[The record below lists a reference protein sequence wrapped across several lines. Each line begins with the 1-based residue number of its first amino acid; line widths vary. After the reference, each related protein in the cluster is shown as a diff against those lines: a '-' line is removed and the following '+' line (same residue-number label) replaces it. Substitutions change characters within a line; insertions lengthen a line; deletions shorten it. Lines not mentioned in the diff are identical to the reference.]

1 MQDKKSLKNRIF
13 EILSDGYPHRS
24 DHITAELFGSS
35 DTIEVGL
42 FRLGAR
48 IYDLKKD
55 GHKISG
61 WLDENNRKL
70 YWYRL
75 EHASFEKKLSVS
87 PAPAVQINISQGDVM
102 ERFQRAKE
110 FFKGF
115 APDWQNYGIYQ
126 DTAKAFEVANAEA
139 TKRNPSTFV
148 INQFIEKARSLYLL
162 KAQIHV
168 PSC

>member
-24 DHITAELFGSS
+24 DHITAQLFGSS

-61 WLDENNRKL
+61 WLDDNNRKL
-70 YWYRL
+70 YWYKL
-75 EHASFEKKLSVS
+75 EHASFEKKSPAR
-87 PAPAVQINISQGDVM
+87 PAPAVQIQIKQGDIM
-102 ERFQRAKE
+102 ERFQKARE
-110 FFKGF
+110 FFKSF
-115 APDWQNYGIYQ
+115 VPDWQNYGVYQ
-126 DTAKAFEVANAEA
+126 DTAESFKIALIESE
-139 TKRNPSTFV
+139 KRTPDTFKV
-148 INQFIEKARSLYLL
+148 NQFIEKARRLYLL
-162 KAQIHV
+162 KAKIHV

>member
-24 DHITAELFGSS
+24 DHITAQLFGSS

-61 WLDENNRKL
+61 WLDDNNRKL

-75 EHASFEKKLSVS
+75 EHASFEKKSPAS
-87 PAPAVQINISQGDVM
+87 PAPAVQIQINQGDIM
-102 ERFQRAKE
+102 ERFQKARE

-115 APDWQNYGIYQ
+115 VPDWQNYGVYQ
-126 DTAKAFEVANAEA
+126 DTAEAFKIALIESE
-139 TKRNPSTFV
+139 KRAPDNFR
-148 INQFIEKARSLYLL
+148 INQFIEKARRLYLL
-162 KAQIHV
+162 KAQIHA